1 MLNQQLL
8 FWLCLIVV
16 IVLCIGTIIFVIY
29 REKYSYMSLSKL
41 GEIKRGRH
49 TLLDAM
55 AMANKRNE
63 LNRAGA
69 GGGKYDGH
77 AYLDAGRRPRAVGQ
91 TYY

>member
-29 REKYSYMSLSKL
+29 REKYSYMSLRNL

-49 TLLDAM
+49 TLVDAM
-55 AMANKRNE
+55 AMANRRNE
-63 LNRAGA
+63 LNDA
-69 GGGKYDGH
+69 GGGKYGGH
-77 AYLDAGRRPRAVGQ
+77 LYLDAGRRRRAVGQ
-91 TYY
+91 KYY

>member
-41 GEIKRGRH
+41 GEIVRGRY
-49 TLLDAM
+49 TLVDAM

-63 LNRAGA
+63 LNSARV
-69 GGGKYDGH
+69 GKYDGH
-77 AYLDAGRRPRAVGQ
+77 AYLDAGRRRRAVGQ
-91 TYY
+91 KYY